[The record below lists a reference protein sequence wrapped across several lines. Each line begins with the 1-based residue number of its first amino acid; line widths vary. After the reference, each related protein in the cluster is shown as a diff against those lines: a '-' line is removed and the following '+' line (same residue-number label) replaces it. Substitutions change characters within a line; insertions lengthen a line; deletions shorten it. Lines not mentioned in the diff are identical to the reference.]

1 MATGEWLSAPKGDL
15 EQDTTLHVVEEDGRP
30 SFFQQELT
38 PSEQKVKKAQASVSG
53 SFTQDTPGDEPSCQ
67 HSPHGSGTL
76 VGDRTRK
83 GSSTA
88 ETTQSDSSQDTV
100 PQKCDAPMPEVYRPQ
115 KKGTRFLISPKF
127 HLEVA
132 DRFKVK
138 CSVESSERFRAC
150 DTYAFTLIAC
160 SRLLRTPNHQRL
172 HAALNF
178 NQEIQKSCPFPSH
191 CIDAVKCNDR
201 Y

>member
-1 MATGEWLSAPKGDL
+1 MAKRTKRRPRARHNFTCRRRGWQTQLLPTRTHSLRAEGQKGTSFCVRQLYSRYSWRRAKLPAFAPR
-15 EQDTTLHVVEEDGRP
+15 QWHSRRRP
-30 SFFQQELT
+30 DSN
-38 PSEQKVKKAQASVSG
+38 
-53 SFTQDTPGDEPSCQ
+53 
-67 HSPHGSGTL
+67 
-76 VGDRTRK
+76 